1 MLIVLQLN
9 SQLTTRDDKWDISQH
24 FHYQMKNPTKTQ
36 RLLDSWQ
43 KMALAK
49 DCEKIEYPKPD
60 GVYSFD
66 LLENL
71 ARSLL
76 ANDPRFAV
84 IQLLGFKLQV
94 ANAKL

>member
-9 SQLTTRDDKWDISQH
+9 SQLGMTNGTYLNIFTIRRR
-24 FHYQMKNPTKTQ
+24 TQ

-43 KMALAK
+43 KVALAK

-94 ANAKL
+94 QRPSCN